1 MHNVCSK
8 SSLHEQCSKP
18 NGKTGP
24 MEASHFRGEGR
35 TPVGNFR
42 SGEKRK
48 VFQINTCPPSHYQ
61 FNHIWFLLQN
71 CFFCLFLLVDLLNKN
86 TSLNTQELNVP
97 RRALLLSKNFAQGAI
112 YSSAALIALTR
123 AIILSSVSDRQNQT
137 MTQTS
142 LSHWQVSTY
151 QFRLDPSE
159 LSLSVLCLPWKGD
172 FSTFFL
178 ESYVFLSRS
187 KRLCIS
193 FSPTTVIIR

>member
-1 MHNVCSK
+1 MFVQSQVSMNNVRNLMAKLDRWRPPTSA
-8 SSLHEQCSKP
+8 
-18 NGKTGP
+18 G
-24 MEASHFRGEGR
+24 RGAPLWV
-35 TPVGNFR
+35 TFDQ
-42 SGEKRK
+42 EKRK